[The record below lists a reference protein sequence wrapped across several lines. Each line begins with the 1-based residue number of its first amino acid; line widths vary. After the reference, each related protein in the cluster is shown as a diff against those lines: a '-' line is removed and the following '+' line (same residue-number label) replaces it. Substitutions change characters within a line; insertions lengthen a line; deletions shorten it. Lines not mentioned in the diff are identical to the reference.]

1 MLLPATY
8 VCPHCASAVETS
20 VDPSQGA
27 SQRYVE
33 DCEVCC
39 RPLVLTVNVRGERAA
54 IEAEP
59 ENV

>member
-1 MLLPATY
+1 MLTSAPYT
-8 VCPHCASAVETS
+8 CPYCFQVLEAV

-39 RPLVLTVNVRGERAA
+39 RPCTLVVRITDGQPEVD
-54 IEAEP
+54 AEP
-59 ENV
+59 A